1 LQIERFAAT
10 VIFLMQLEIQVL
22 GAFRVVVNGSPIPPD
37 AWKRERGAALVK
49 LLALTPH
56 HRLHRER
63 VMDAFWPDLD
73 RDAAGANLRKAVH
86 FARKALGAHDVIEL
100 DEVVALTGE
109 LSIDAEQFA
118 TASKSARDPEECVRA
133 ADLYGGELLPDDRYA
148 DWLDE
153 PRKQLHAQY
162 VRTLRTGKLWDRI
175 IAIDP
180 TDEEAQCAVMQ
191 AALDAGNRGEVIRRF
206 GELRERLR
214 IDLGIGPRA
223 STIALYERALASPEI
238 APVDAVDR
246 VRAALAWGLV
256 ALHGGDFAKAES
268 VAIETRKLALG
279 AHLAREVG
287 EASALLGMTA
297 HMQGRWPALFR
308 TEFIEWVER
317 PEGATQIFDG
327 HLCLAEFCLASA
339 DGHAKMAA
347 SARELLAVADR
358 ADSNPGRA
366 LANMIL
372 GETARLSGDLDEAER
387 LISEAR
393 DLHARLGAAA
403 GHTMALERLAQIAI
417 ARGTEARPLIATAR
431 EVAAT
436 SWLAPHFTLRLAAL
450 AVQTAPTD
458 QALDLIA
465 ENDRQLGGSQVCQPC
480 SMWYRTASAIALVE
494 AGAIEDV
501 GRRLDDAERIAGM
514 WHGGPWQAALWEA
527 RGVLRKAQ
535 GHTARAAAAFSE
547 AAARFAELGRP
558 LDQARV
564 LAR

>member
-1 LQIERFAAT
+1 MRI
-10 VIFLMQLEIQVL
+10 EIQVL
-22 GAFRVVVNGSPIPPD
+22 GAFRVAVNGAPIPPD

-49 LLALTPH
+49 LLAVTPQ

-63 VMDAFWPDLD
+63 VMDAFWPELD

-86 FARKALGAHDVIEL
+86 FARKALGVHEVIEL
-100 DEVVALTGE
+100 DEVVALAGE
-109 LSIDAEQFA
+109 LAIDAEQFA
-118 TASKSARDPEECVRA
+118 AAARTAREPAACARA

-148 DWLDE
+148 EWLDE
-153 PRKQLHAQY
+153 PRKQLQAQY
-162 VRTLRTGKLWDRI
+162 VRTLRTGKLWERI

-206 GELRERLR
+206 QELRERLR

-223 STIALYERALASPEI
+223 STIALYERALASPAI

-287 EASALLGMTA
+287 EASALLGMAA

-308 TEFIEWVER
+308 SEFIEWVER

-339 DGHAKMAA
+339 DGHAKMAT

-366 LANMIL
+366 LAKMIL

-387 LISEAR
+387 LITEAR

-403 GHTMALERLAQIAI
+403 GHVMALERLAQVAI
-417 ARGTEARPLIATAR
+417 ARGTDARPLIAHAH
-431 EVAAT
+431 ELAT
-436 SWLAPHFTLRLAAL
+436 RSWLAPHLLIRVAAL
-450 AVQTAPTD
+450 AVQTAPPD
-458 QALDLIA
+458 AAIELIA
-465 ENDRQLGGSQVCQPC
+465 ATDRQLGSPQVCQPC
-480 SMWYRTASAIALVE
+480 SMCYRTASAIALVE
-494 AGAIEDV
+494 AGVIEDV
-501 GRRLDDAERIAGM
+501 GRRLDEADRIAGM
-514 WHGGPWQAALWEA
+514 WQGGPWQAALWEA

-535 GHTARAAAAFSE
+535 GHTDRAAAAFSE

-558 LDQARV
+558 LAHARV